1 MEFKKCSRC
10 GNFYLSEGYVCPRCS
25 AKDNREFSTFKN
37 YIEENG
43 LGNNLDIVS
52 SETGISLKN
61 INRFLDYPNVDNLN
75 KNILKDNTSI
85 NLK

>member
-1 MEFKKCSRC
+1 MEFKRCSRC
-10 GNFYLSEGYVCPRCS
+10 GSFYVSDGYVCPRCS

-37 YIEENG
+37 YIAENG
-43 LGNNLDIVS
+43 LGDNLDIVS

-61 INRFLDYPNVDNLN
+61 INRFLGYPGMDNLGE
-75 KNILKDNTSI
+75 NIGNTNGI